1 MKVLAILFLI
11 VVVAFI
17 VSIVYEIK
25 HSSPNDL

>member
-25 HSSPNDL
+25 HSPNDL

>member
-1 MKVLAILFLI
+1 MKVLTILFLI

-25 HSSPNDL
+25 HSPNDYL